1 MLLEPLNFAKFPSI
15 SQLILRANP
24 TTIPHK
30 TYKSNRKINSFKLQQ
45 QNITLRKRTL
55 SVE

>member
-55 SVE
+55 SAE